1 MLEAIEKLLVLQD
14 RDRRLIRLRIEVA
27 DIDPQRRL
35 VQTRHTNAETEFEKA
50 KLTGQQ
56 LESERKRL
64 ELEVESKKE
73 QIAKYAAQQWLTRKN
88 EEYKALSH
96 EIETCKAAI
105 SSLDDQQIVLMEKIE
120 AAERQVVAAA
130 EVLRKA
136 KADSAV
142 QLQQMAEAETRLRKQ
157 LADAEEARTTAA
169 AAIIDPI
176 LLGRYERIL
185 KSKGDKV
192 VVDVQRGVCG
202 GCHMKLSR
210 QNVIDCQGDRD
221 IVQCPNCARI
231 LYYLPGMDVTPLE

>member
-14 RDRRLIRLRIEVA
+14 RDRRVIRLRAEVA

-35 VQTRHTNAETEFEKA
+35 VQTRRTNAEQDFDKA
-50 KLTGQQ
+50 KHGSHQ
-56 LESERKRL
+56 LESERKKL

-73 QIAKYAAQQWLTRKN
+73 LIAKYSAQQWQTRKN

-120 AAERQVVAAA
+120 NAERLVAVAAEN
-130 EVLRKA
+130 LRKA
-136 KADSAV
+136 KADAEV
-142 QLQQMAEAETRLRKQ
+142 QLQQMADAETRLRKQ
-157 LADAEEARTTAA
+157 LADAEAARATAA
-169 AAIIDPI
+169 EAIDPI

-210 QNVIDCQGDRD
+210 QNVIDCQADRD

-231 LYYLPGMDVTPLE
+231 LYYLPGMDTTAAE

>member
-14 RDRRLIRLRIEVA
+14 RDRRVIRLRAEVA

-35 VQTRHTNAETEFEKA
+35 VQTRRTNAELEFEKA
-50 KLTGQQ
+50 RHQAHS
-56 LESERKRL
+56 LESERKKL

-73 QIAKYAAQQWLTRKN
+73 LISKYSAQQWQTRKN
-88 EEYKALSH
+88 EEYKALTH
-96 EIETCKAAI
+96 EIDACKAAI
-105 SSLDDQQIVLMEKIE
+105 SSLDDQQIAIMEKIE
-120 AAERQVVAAA
+120 AAERVVATATAA
-130 EVLRKA
+130 LKQA
-136 KADSAV
+136 KADSEL
-142 QLQQMAEAETRLRKQ
+142 QLQQMAEAETRLKKQ

-169 AAIIDPI
+169 SAIDPI

-202 GCHMKLSR
+202 GCHMRLSR
-210 QNVIDCQGDRD
+210 QNVLDCQADRD

-231 LYYLPGMDVTPLE
+231 LYYLPGMDTTAVE

>member
-35 VQTRHTNAETEFEKA
+35 VQTRHTNAEAEFEKA

-120 AAERQVVAAA
+120 AAERQVAAAA

-142 QLQQMAEAETRLRKQ
+142 QLQQLAEAETRLRKQ
-157 LADAEEARTTAA
+157 LADAEEARTAATA
-169 AAIIDPI
+169 PI
-176 LLGRYERIL
+176 ESVLLGRYERLL

-192 VVDVQRGVCG
+192 IVDVQRGVCG

>member
-1 MLEAIEKLLVLQD
+1 MLEAIEQLLVLQD

-35 VQTRHTNAETEFEKA
+35 VQTRHTNAEAEFEKA

-120 AAERQVVAAA
+120 AAERQVAAAA
-130 EVLRKA
+130 EILRKA

-142 QLQQMAEAETRLRKQ
+142 QLQQLAEAETRLRKQ
-157 LADAEEARTTAA
+157 LADAEDARAA
-169 AAIIDPI
+169 ATTPIESI
-176 LLGRYERIL
+176 LLGRYERLL

-192 VVDVQRGVCG
+192 IVDVQRGVCG

-210 QNVIDCQGDRD
+210 QNVIDCQADRD